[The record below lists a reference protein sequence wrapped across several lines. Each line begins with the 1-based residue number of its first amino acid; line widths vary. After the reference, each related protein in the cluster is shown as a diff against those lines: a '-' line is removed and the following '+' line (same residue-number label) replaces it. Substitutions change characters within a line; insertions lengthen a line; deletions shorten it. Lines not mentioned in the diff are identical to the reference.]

1 MQHVSM
7 GLRPLADSTI
17 DWRDSEIT
25 HDDSRIT
32 VVRYYGR
39 RNRLIK
45 FSASLTC
52 AMGTGE
58 LIGESY
64 GCQTRN
70 LTGVQVKQLGHIN
83 EWYAKFGLH
92 DDLVENR

>member
-7 GLRPLADSTI
+7 GLRPVADSTI
-17 DWRDSEIT
+17 DWRDWEIT
-25 HDDSRIT
+25 HDDDGIT

-45 FSASLTC
+45 FSARLNC
-52 AMGTGE
+52 AISTGE
-58 LIGESY
+58 LTGESY
-64 GCQTRN
+64 GCQTRS
-70 LTGVQVKQLGHIN
+70 LTGVQVKQLEHIN